1 MYFVLSLVVS
11 REVSSDAQT
20 ESSSVLIVALTAL
33 ALVLIIISFAVKR
46 RFLVQSV
53 DRQDITLV
61 QRGYL
66 FAWVFCEVTALVGL
80 LLGLRIGYRQYY
92 VLFLLAGVGIALH
105 FPRREHLLA
114 ASYKTTNQTSF

>member
-1 MYFVLSLVVS
+1 MEVDVGPRQRTLMTLWFGILMSVVMYFVLSLVVS

-80 LLGLRIGYRQYY
+80 LLGLR
-92 VLFLLAGVGIALH
+92 
-105 FPRREHLLA
+105 
-114 ASYKTTNQTSF
+114 